1 MKRLCIVWMLLCSAF
16 AALAQNTLTVDAPK
30 VVTTDENFRIVFTAN
45 GRMSDFNWPGSD
57 QISILWGPQSGSMSS
72 TSIVNGKR
80 TSTHQETYTYIVQA
94 LSEGTIT
101 LPAATAT
108 VGKESCS
115 TGEFKIEVVSGE
127 KRAQA
132 TSDPNAG
139 GAAAATT
146 EEKQN
151 ASAPVGSGDIFLR
164 LSVSKTQVVKG
175 EPLVATLKLYTRV
188 DVTGFEEVHFPTFN
202 GFWSK
207 ETESAQNVQFE
218 RENVGGTIY
227 NAAVL
232 RRYMLI
238 PQRTGSVTIDP
249 AEMVCQIRVLGD
261 SGPRSFFDSF
271 FDSYQTVRKRLK
283 TDAVKIQVKPLPE
296 GAPASFA
303 GGVGDFKMN
312 AVISKQGIKAHEA
325 ASLVVTITGRGN
337 ISMLEAPRVSFPP
350 DFEVYD
356 LKSTEK
362 ISADGTSGTKT
373 FEFPFIPRSHGDF
386 TIEPIRYS
394 YYDIAKGRY
403 VTLSSEPLSISVEKG
418 EEIESGGVVVPGV
431 ARQGV
436 RNLAEDIRFIHTGAS
451 GLRKEGAFFAGS
463 LLYWLLIA
471 AIAVITLLL
480 ALFFRAA
487 AARRRDV
494 VGMRN
499 RRANKVARTRLH
511 QAGDYLKRNLN
522 SAYYEE
528 LHKAVLGYVSDKL
541 TIPAADLSKDRIAEA
556 FAERGVESS
565 LSGRLIHILDACEF
579 ARYAP
584 DTEQAEREGLYN
596 EALNVISELEGQVKT
611 NRKPNQPLRKGAL
624 LFTALLC
631 LGTFTARAAEDSR
644 WEEAAAAYTS
654 ADYATALDTYRSI
667 ADEGLVS
674 ADLWYNIAGCYFKLG
689 DIPHAILYYEKCL
702 KLAPAHVDARNNL
715 DICRQFTLDKIDE
728 IPPFLLVTWLKKV
741 KYAFSA
747 DAWAWISVALALVV
761 AALLLGFRFFS
772 RLGARKVSFIFAC
785 IVALLALA
793 ALYFSLSEKSDALRS
808 DAAVMIQP
816 VSTVKSSPG
825 EGGKSIFVLHEGTK
839 VELLDTLGEWIK
851 IELSDGRQG
860 WVEASVLE
868 KI

>member
-1 MKRLCIVWMLLCSAF
+1 MMKRLCIVWMLLCSAF
-16 AALAQNTLTVDAPK
+16 AAVAQNTLTVDAPK
-30 VVTTDENFRIVFTAN
+30 VVTTDENFRIVFTAD
-45 GRMSDFNWPGSD
+45 GRMSDFNWPGSENF
-57 QISILWGPQSGSMSS
+57 SILWGPQSGSMSS

-94 LSEGTIT
+94 VAPGTFT

-115 TGEFKIEVVSGE
+115 TGTFTIEVVSGE
-127 KRAQA
+127 KRTQQA
-132 TSDPNAG
+132 ATDADSG
-139 GAAAATT
+139 TGAAAAT
-146 EEKQN
+146 EDKS
-151 ASAPVGSGDIFLR
+151 ASATVASGDIFLR

-175 EPLVATLKLYTRV
+175 EPLTATLKLYTRV

-207 ETESAQNVQFE
+207 ETESAQNVQFQ

-249 AEMVCQIRVLGD
+249 AEMVCQIRVQAD

-271 FDSYQTVRKRLK
+271 FDSYQTVRRRLS
-283 TDAVKIQVKPLPE
+283 TDPVKIQVKPLPE

-312 AVISKQGIKAHEA
+312 AVISKQGLKAHEA
-325 ASLVVTITGRGN
+325 ASLVVTISGRGN
-337 ISMLEAPRVSFPP
+337 ISMLEAPRVNFPP

-362 ISADGTSGTKT
+362 ISADGKSGTKT

-386 TIEPIRYS
+386 TIDPIKYS

-403 VTLSSEPLSISVEKG
+403 VTLASEPLSIHVEKG
-418 EEIESGGVVVPGV
+418 EEIDAGGVVVPGV

-471 AIAVITLLL
+471 VIALVTL
-480 ALFFRAA
+480 ALALLFRAA

-499 RRANKVARTRLH
+499 RRANKVARTRLR

-541 TIPAADLSKDRIAEA
+541 TIPAADLSKERIAEA
-556 FAERGVESS
+556 FAERGVERS
-565 LSGRLIHILDACEF
+565 LSDRLLHILDACDF

-584 DTEQAEREGLYN
+584 DTELSEREDLYN
-596 EALNVISELEGQVKT
+596 EALNVISELEGQVKHT
-611 NRKPNQPLRKGAL
+611 KSNASLHKGAAL
-624 LFTALLC
+624 IAILLC
-631 LGTFTARAAEDSR
+631 LGSLTAFAAEDSR
-644 WEEAAAAYTS
+644 WEEAATAYTA
-654 ADYATALDTYRSI
+654 ADYEAALATYKAIES
-667 ADEGLVS
+667 ESLVS
-674 ADLWYNIAGCYFKLG
+674 PDLFYNIANCHFKLG
-689 DIPHAILYYEKCL
+689 DMPHAILYYEKCL
-702 KLAPAHVDARNNL
+702 KLAPAHADARNNL

-728 IPPFLLVTWLKKV
+728 IPPFLLVTWLEKV
-741 KYAFSA
+741 KYACSA
-747 DAWAWISVALALVV
+747 DAWAWISVGLVLIV
-761 AALLLGFRFFS
+761 AILLLGFRFF
-772 RLGARKVSFIFAC
+772 RRMGARKASFVFAC
-785 IVALLALA
+785 IVALFALA
-793 ALYFSLSEKSDALRS
+793 ALLFSLDEKSDALSS

-825 EGGKSIFVLHEGTK
+825 DGGKSIFVLHEGTK
-839 VELLDTLGEWIK
+839 VELLDSLGDWVK

-860 WVEASVLE
+860 WVEESTLE

>member
-1 MKRLCIVWMLLCSAF
+1 MMKRLCIVWMLLCSAF
-16 AALAQNTLTVDAPK
+16 AAVAQNTLTVDAPK
-30 VVTTDENFRIVFTAN
+30 VVTTDENFRIVFTAD
-45 GRMSDFNWPGSD
+45 GRMSDFNWPGSENF
-57 QISILWGPQSGSMSS
+57 SILWGPQSGSMSS

-94 LSEGTIT
+94 VAPGTFT

-115 TGEFKIEVVSGE
+115 TGTFTIEVVSGE
-127 KRAQA
+127 KRTQQA
-132 TSDPNAG
+132 ATDADSG
-139 GAAAATT
+139 VGAAAAT
-146 EEKQN
+146 EDKS
-151 ASAPVGSGDIFLR
+151 ASATVASGDIFLR

-175 EPLVATLKLYTRV
+175 EPLTATLKLYTRV

-207 ETESAQNVQFE
+207 ETETAQNVQFQ

-249 AEMVCQIRVLGD
+249 AEMVCQVRVQAD

-271 FDSYQTVRKRLK
+271 FDSYQTVRRRLS
-283 TDAVKIQVKPLPE
+283 TEPVRIQVKPLPE

-312 AVISKQGIKAHEA
+312 AVISKQGLKAHEA

-337 ISMLEAPRVSFPP
+337 ISMLEAPRVNFPP

-386 TIEPIRYS
+386 TIDPIKYS

-403 VTLSSEPLSISVEKG
+403 VTLSSEPLSIHVEKG
-418 EEIESGGVVVPGV
+418 EEVDAGGVVVPGV

-471 AIAVITLLL
+471 AIALVTLLL
-480 ALFFRAA
+480 ALLFRAA

-499 RRANKVARTRLH
+499 RRANKVARTRLR

-541 TIPAADLSKDRIAEA
+541 TIPAADLSKERIAEA
-556 FAERGVESS
+556 FAERGVERS
-565 LSGRLIHILDACEF
+565 LSDRLLHILDACDF

-584 DTEQAEREGLYN
+584 DTELSEREDLYN
-596 EALNVISELEGQVKT
+596 EALNVISELEGQVKHT
-611 NRKPNQPLRKGAL
+611 KSNASLRKGAAVVAIL
-624 LFTALLC
+624 LAVGNLTA
-631 LGTFTARAAEDSR
+631 FAAEESR

-654 ADYATALDTYRSI
+654 ADYAAALAGYKAIEAES
-667 ADEGLVS
+667 LVS
-674 ADLWYNIAGCYFKLG
+674 PDLFYNIANCFFKLG
-689 DIPHAILYYEKCL
+689 DMPHAILYYEKCL
-702 KLAPAHVDARNNL
+702 KLAPAHADARNNL

-728 IPPFLLVTWLKKV
+728 IPPFLLVTWMEKV
-741 KYAFSA
+741 KYACSA
-747 DAWAWISVALALVV
+747 DAWAWISVALVLIA
-761 AALLLGFRFFS
+761 AALLLGFRFFR

-785 IVALLALA
+785 IVALFALA
-793 ALYFSLSEKSDALRS
+793 ALLFSLDEKSDALHS

-816 VSTVKSSPG
+816 VSTIKSSPG
-825 EGGKSIFVLHEGTK
+825 DGGKSIFVLHEGTK
-839 VELLDTLGEWIK
+839 VELLDSLGDWVK

-860 WVEASVLE
+860 WVEESTLE

>member
-1 MKRLCIVWMLLCSAF
+1 MKRLCIVWMLLFSAL
-16 AALAQNTLTVDAPK
+16 AAMAQNTLTVDAPK

-45 GRMSDFNWPGSD
+45 GRMSDFNWPGSEH
-57 QISILWGPQSGSMSS
+57 ISILWGPQSGSMSS

-94 LSEGTIT
+94 LSEGTFT

-108 VGKESCS
+108 IGKESCS
-115 TGEFKIEVVSGE
+115 TGEFRIEVVSGE
-127 KRAQA
+127 KRAQVA
-132 TSDPNAG
+132 TDPDAG
-139 GAAAATT
+139 NAAAATT
-146 EEKQN
+146 DRS
-151 ASAPVGSGDIFLR
+151 ASAQVASGDIFLR
-164 LSVSKTQVVKG
+164 LTVSKTQVVKG

-249 AEMVCQIRVLGD
+249 AEMVCQIRVVGD

-271 FDSYQTVRKRLK
+271 FDSYQTVRRRLK
-283 TDAVKIQVKPLPE
+283 TDPVRIQVKALPE
-296 GAPASFA
+296 GAPAAFA

-312 AVISKQGIKAHEA
+312 AVVSKQGLKAHEA

-337 ISMLEAPRVSFPP
+337 ISMLEAPRINFPP

-356 LKSTEK
+356 LKTTEK

-386 TIEPIRYS
+386 TIDPIRYA

-403 VTLSSEPLSISVEKG
+403 ETLSSEPLSISVEKG
-418 EEIESGGVVVPGV
+418 EEIESGGVVVPGI

-471 AIAVITLLL
+471 AIAVVTLLL
-480 ALFFRAA
+480 ALIFRAA

-499 RRANKVARTRLH
+499 RRANKMARTRLH

-556 FAERGVESS
+556 FAERGVGNE
-565 LSGRLIHILDACEF
+565 LSERLIHILDACEF

-584 DTEQAEREGLYN
+584 DTELAEREGLYN

-611 NRKPNQPLRKGAL
+611 NRKSNGQLRKGAL
-624 LFTALLC
+624 LIALLLC
-631 LGTFTARAAEDSR
+631 VGTLTARAAGDAR
-644 WEEAAAAYTS
+644 WDEAAAAYTS
-654 ADYATALDTYRSI
+654 ADYSAALAAYQAI
-667 ADEGLVS
+667 ADDGLVS
-674 ADLWYNIAGCYFKLG
+674 ADLWYNMAGCYYKIG

-702 KLAPAHVDARNNL
+702 KLAPAHADARNNL

-728 IPPFLLVTWLKKV
+728 IPPFLLVIWVNKV

-747 DAWAWISVALALVV
+747 DAWAWISVVLVLIV
-761 AALLLGFRFFS
+761 AVLLLGFRFFR
-772 RLGARKVSFIFAC
+772 RLGARKLSFILAC
-785 IVALLALA
+785 IVALFALG
-793 ALYFSLSEKSDALRS
+793 ALLFSLSEKSDALHADS
-808 DAAVMIQP
+808 AVMIQP

-825 EGGKSIFVLHEGTK
+825 DGGKSIFVLHEGTK
-839 VELLDTLGEWIK
+839 VELLDSLGEWVK
-851 IELSDGRQG
+851 IELTDGRQG
-860 WVEASVLE
+860 WVETSVLE
-868 KI
+868 TI

>member
-132 TSDPNAG
+132 ASDPNT
-139 GAAAATT
+139 GAAAAAAT

-151 ASAPVGSGDIFLR
+151 TAAPVGSGDIFLR

-249 AEMVCQIRVLGD
+249 AEMVCQVRVLGA

-283 TDAVKIQVKPLPE
+283 TDALKIQVKPLPE

-463 LLYWLLIA
+463 WLYWVLIA

-480 ALFFRAA
+480 ALLFRAA

-499 RRANKVARTRLH
+499 RRANKMARARLH

-556 FAERGVESS
+556 FAERGVESA
-565 LSGRLIHILDACEF
+565 LSDRLIHILDACEF

-596 EALNVISELEGQVKT
+596 EALNVISELEGQVKS
-611 NRKPNQPLRKGAL
+611 NRKPNPSLRKGAL
-624 LFTALLC
+624 LLAALLC
-631 LGTFTARAAEDSR
+631 LGTLTARAAEDSR

-654 ADYATALDTYRSI
+654 ADYATALDTYRAI

-702 KLAPAHVDARNNL
+702 KLAPAHADARNNL

-747 DAWAWISVALALVV
+747 DAWAWISVALVLLV
-761 AALLLGFRFFS
+761 AALLLGFRFFR

-785 IVALLALA
+785 IVALFALA

-825 EGGKSIFVLHEGTK
+825 DGGKSIFVLHEGTK
-839 VELLDTLGEWIK
+839 VELLDTLGDWIK

-868 KI
+868 TI

>member
-30 VVTTDENFRIVFTAN
+30 VVTADENFRIVFTAN

-108 VGKESCS
+108 VGKESCT

-132 TSDPNAG
+132 ASDPNAG
-139 GAAAATT
+139 AAAAATT

-463 LLYWLLIA
+463 SLYWLLIA
-471 AIAVITLLL
+471 AISVITLLL

-611 NRKPNQPLRKGAL
+611 NRKQNQPLRKGAL
-624 LFTALLC
+624 LFAALLC

-702 KLAPAHVDARNNL
+702 KLAPAHADARNNL

>member
-1 MKRLCIVWMLLCSAF
+1 MKRLTIVWMLICSAF
-16 AALAQNTLTVDAPK
+16 AAVAQNTLTVDAPK

-45 GRMSDFNWPGSD
+45 GRMSDFNWPGSEH
-57 QISILWGPQSGSMSS
+57 ISILWGPQSGSMSS

-94 LSEGTIT
+94 LSEGTFT

-115 TGEFKIEVVSGE
+115 TGEFTIEVVSGD
-127 KRAQA
+127 KRSQA
-132 TSDPNAG
+132 ASDPDAGNA
-139 GAAAATT
+139 AAAATAD
-146 EEKQN
+146 QG
-151 ASAPVGSGDIFLR
+151 ASAQVSSGDIFLR
-164 LSVSKTQVVKG
+164 LTVSKTQVVKG
-175 EPLVATLKLYTRV
+175 EPLTATLKLYTRV

-261 SGPRSFFDSF
+261 TGPRSFFDSF
-271 FDSYQTVRKRLK
+271 FDSYQTVRRRLK

-312 AVISKQGIKAHEA
+312 AVVSKQGLKAHEA

-337 ISMLEAPRVSFPP
+337 ISMLEAPRISFPP

-418 EEIESGGVVVPGV
+418 EEIDAGGVVVPGV

-436 RNLAEDIRFIHTGAS
+436 RNLAEDIRFIHTGKA

-471 AIAVITLLL
+471 AIALVTLLL
-480 ALFFRAA
+480 ALIFRAA

-511 QAGDYLKRNLN
+511 QAGDYLKRSLN

-541 TIPAADLSKDRIAEA
+541 TIPAADLSKERIAEA
-556 FAERGVESS
+556 FAERGVEST
-565 LSGRLIHILDACEF
+565 LSDRLIHILDACEF

-596 EALNVISELEGQVKT
+596 EALTVISELEGQVKNT
-611 NRKPNQPLRKGAL
+611 RKPEHPLRQGAL
-624 LFTALLC
+624 LLAVLLC
-631 LGTFTARAAEDSR
+631 TGTLTARAAGDTR
-644 WEEAAAAYTS
+644 WDDAAAAYTS
-654 ADYATALDTYRSI
+654 ADYAAALDTYRAI

-674 ADLWYNIAGCYFKLG
+674 ADLWYNMAGCYFKLG
-689 DIPHAILYYEKCL
+689 DVPHAILYYEKCL
-702 KLAPAHVDARNNL
+702 KLAPAHADARNNL

-747 DAWAWISVALALVV
+747 DAWAWISVALVLLV
-761 AALLLGFRFFS
+761 AALLLGFRFFR

-785 IVALLALA
+785 IVALFALA
-793 ALYFSLSEKSDALRS
+793 ALLFSLSEKSDALHS
-808 DAAVMIQP
+808 DAAVMVQP

-825 EGGKSIFVLHEGTK
+825 DGGKSIFVLHEGTK
-839 VELLDTLGEWIK
+839 VELLDSLGEWVK

-860 WVEASVLE
+860 WVESSVLE
-868 KI
+868 TI

>member
-16 AALAQNTLTVDAPK
+16 AAAAQNTLTVDAPK
-30 VVTTDENFRIVFTAN
+30 VVTTDENFRIVFTAD
-45 GRMSDFNWPGSD
+45 GRMSDFNWPGSEH
-57 QISILWGPQSGSMSS
+57 ISILWGPQSGSMSS

-94 LSEGTIT
+94 LSEGTFT

-108 VGKESCS
+108 VGKENCS
-115 TGEFKIEVVSGE
+115 TGEFTIEVVSGE
-127 KRAQA
+127 KRAQSA
-132 TSDPNAG
+132 ADPNAG
-139 GAAAATT
+139 NAAAAATT
-146 EEKQN
+146 DQS
-151 ASAPVGSGDIFLR
+151 ASASVASGDIFLR

-175 EPLVATLKLYTRV
+175 EPLTATLKLYTRV

-271 FDSYQTVRKRLK
+271 FDSYQTLRRRLK
-283 TDAVKIQVKPLPE
+283 TDPVKIQVKPLPE

-312 AVISKQGIKAHEA
+312 AVVSKQGLKAHEA

-337 ISMLEAPRVSFPP
+337 ISMLEAPRISFPP

-403 VTLSSEPLSISVEKG
+403 VTLSSEPLSISVERG
-418 EEIESGGVVVPGV
+418 EEVDAGGVVVPGV

-436 RNLAEDIRFIHTGAS
+436 RNLAEDIRFIHTGAA

-463 LLYWLLIA
+463 LLYWLLLA
-471 AIAVITLLL
+471 AIALVTLLL
-480 ALFFRAA
+480 AFLFRAA

-499 RRANKVARTRLH
+499 RRANKMARTRLH

-541 TIPAADLSKDRIAEA
+541 TIPAADLSKERIAEA

-565 LSGRLIHILDACEF
+565 LSDRLLHILDACEF

-584 DTEQAEREGLYN
+584 DTEQAEREELYN
-596 EALNVISELEGQVKT
+596 EALSVISELEGQVKNT
-611 NRKPNQPLRKGAL
+611 RKPNRPLRKEAL
-624 LFTALLC
+624 LLAILLC
-631 LGTFTARAAEDSR
+631 VGSLTASAAGDAR
-644 WEEAAAAYTS
+644 WDEAAAAYTS
-654 ADYATALDTYRSI
+654 ADYATALDTYRAI
-667 ADEGLVS
+667 AADGLVS
-674 ADLWYNIAGCYFKLG
+674 ADLWYNMAGCYFKLG
-689 DIPHAILYYEKCL
+689 DVPHAILYYEKCL
-702 KLAPAHVDARNNL
+702 KLAPAHADARNNL

-747 DAWAWISVALALVV
+747 DTWAWISLALVLAV
-761 AALLLGFRFFS
+761 AALLLGFRFFR

-785 IVALLALA
+785 IVALFALA
-793 ALYFSLSEKSDALRS
+793 ALFFSLSEKSDAIHADS
-808 DAAVMIQP
+808 AVMIQP

-825 EGGKSIFVLHEGTK
+825 DGGKSIFVLHEGTK
-839 VELLDTLGEWIK
+839 VEMLDTLAEWVK

-860 WVEASVLE
+860 WVESSVLE
-868 KI
+868 TI

>member
-1 MKRLCIVWMLLCSAF
+1 MKRLCIVWMLLFSAL
-16 AALAQNTLTVDAPK
+16 AAMAQNTLTVDAPK

-45 GRMSDFNWPGSD
+45 GRMSDFNWPGSEH
-57 QISILWGPQSGSMSS
+57 ISILWGPQSGSMSS

-94 LSEGTIT
+94 LSEGTFT

-108 VGKESCS
+108 IGKESCS

-127 KRAQA
+127 KRAQVA
-132 TSDPNAG
+132 TDPDAG
-139 GAAAATT
+139 NAAAATT
-146 EEKQN
+146 DRS
-151 ASAPVGSGDIFLR
+151 ASAQVASGDIFLR
-164 LSVSKTQVVKG
+164 LTVSKTQVVKG

-249 AEMVCQIRVLGD
+249 AEMVCQIRVVGD

-271 FDSYQTVRKRLK
+271 FDSYQTVRRRLK
-283 TDAVKIQVKPLPE
+283 TDPVRIQVKALPE
-296 GAPASFA
+296 GAPAAFA

-312 AVISKQGIKAHEA
+312 AVVSKQGLKAHEA

-337 ISMLEAPRVSFPP
+337 ISMLEAPRINFPP

-356 LKSTEK
+356 LKTTEK

-386 TIEPIRYS
+386 TIDPIRYA

-403 VTLSSEPLSISVEKG
+403 ETLSSEPLSISVEKG
-418 EEIESGGVVVPGV
+418 EEIESGGVVVPGI

-471 AIAVITLLL
+471 AIAVVTLLL
-480 ALFFRAA
+480 ALIFRAA

-499 RRANKVARTRLH
+499 RRANKMARTRLH

-556 FAERGVESS
+556 FAERGVGNE
-565 LSGRLIHILDACEF
+565 LSERLIHILDACEF

-584 DTEQAEREGLYN
+584 DTELAEREGLYN

-611 NRKPNQPLRKGAL
+611 NRKSNGQLRKGAL
-624 LFTALLC
+624 LIALLLC
-631 LGTFTARAAEDSR
+631 VGTLTARAAGDSR
-644 WEEAAAAYTS
+644 WDEAAAAYTS
-654 ADYATALDTYRSI
+654 ADYSAALAAYQAI
-667 ADEGLVS
+667 ADDGLVS
-674 ADLWYNIAGCYFKLG
+674 ADLWYNMAGCYYKIG

-702 KLAPAHVDARNNL
+702 KLAPAHADARNNL

-728 IPPFLLVTWLKKV
+728 IPPFLLVTWVNKI

-747 DAWAWISVALALVV
+747 DAWAWISVVLVLIV
-761 AALLLGFRFFS
+761 AVLLLGFRFFR
-772 RLGARKVSFIFAC
+772 RLGARKLSFILAC
-785 IVALLALA
+785 IVALFALG
-793 ALYFSLSEKSDALRS
+793 ALLFSLSEKSDALHADS
-808 DAAVMIQP
+808 AVMIQP

-825 EGGKSIFVLHEGTK
+825 DGGKSIFVLHEGTK
-839 VELLDTLGEWIK
+839 VELLDSLGEWVK
-851 IELSDGRQG
+851 IELTDGRQG
-860 WVEASVLE
+860 WVETSVLE
-868 KI
+868 TI